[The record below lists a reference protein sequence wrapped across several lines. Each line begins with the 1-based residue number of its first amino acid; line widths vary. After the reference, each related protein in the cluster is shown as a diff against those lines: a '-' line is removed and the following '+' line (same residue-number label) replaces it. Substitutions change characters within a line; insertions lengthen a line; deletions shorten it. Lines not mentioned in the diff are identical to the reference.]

1 MSLLGWI
8 LFNGATLTFL
18 TLQRLI
24 LASKRNLNNSWF
36 ALKSVL
42 FIYGG
47 IHTLVLFYFLLLL
60 LLFLFIVYKVAVV
73 FLIVLNLIDQVFY
86 IFAIDMVDVLEGIVA
101 SSVFG

>member
-47 IHTLVLFYFLLLL
+47 IHTLVLF
-60 LLFLFIVYKVAVV
+60 
-73 FLIVLNLIDQVFY
+73 
-86 IFAIDMVDVLEGIVA
+86 
-101 SSVFG
+101 